1 MNEINFD
8 EDQKNV
14 FHQMTFFHSNEN
26 NIEYEFL
33 NEKTTNIIDEN
44 NDHLRLIANDH
55 EYYNELSNLAIS
67 EIMEDIWQKNIT
79 GLNFTLYQEKQTS
92 HHIQSDVLLK
102 KFQVF
107 SILIKNRQGRQLAIL
122 IKIIFLM
129 YFEMF

>member
-1 MNEINFD
+1 MNYQTWLE
-8 EDQKNV
+8 NV
-14 FHQMTFFHSNEN
+14 YMVFVHV
-26 NIEYEFL
+26 
-33 NEKTTNIIDEN
+33 ID
-44 NDHLRLIANDH
+44 
-55 EYYNELSNLAIS
+55 IS

-107 SILIKNRQGRQLAIL
+107 SILIKNRQRRQLAIL